1 MIKTENYYD
10 TDYFNL
16 YQKKIGEFGGK
27 ANVFKFKDH
36 ILKTDSI
43 LHLWSFEFVT
53 NKSYRI

>member
-27 ANVFKFKDH
+27 ANVFKFK
-36 ILKTDSI
+36 SI
-43 LHLWSFEFVT
+43 LAGDFFT
-53 NKSYRI
+53 